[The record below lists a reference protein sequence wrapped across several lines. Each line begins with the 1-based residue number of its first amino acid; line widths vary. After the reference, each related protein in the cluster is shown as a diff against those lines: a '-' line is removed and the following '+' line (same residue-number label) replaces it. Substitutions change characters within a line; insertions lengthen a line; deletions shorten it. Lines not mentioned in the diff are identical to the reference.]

1 MNMDIS
7 IRRFSLGALLA
18 VSLLASG
25 CTANSLPTAT
35 HRADGAGSRPV
46 AWVVVPNIEGQYPTD
61 ADKMIRRAGLLPTD
75 TPVYG
80 PTDAD
85 AAGFSRAYRQIPRP
99 GTKVPKGSMVN
110 YRWWWETS

>member
-1 MNMDIS
+1 
-7 IRRFSLGALLA
+7 
-18 VSLLASG
+18 
-25 CTANSLPTAT
+25 
-35 HRADGAGSRPV
+35 
-46 AWVVVPNIEGQYPTD
+46 VVVPNIEGQYATD
-61 ADKMIRRAGLLPTD
+61 ADEIIRRAGLLPTD

-99 GTKVPKGSMVN
+99 GTKVPKGSVVN

>member
-1 MNMDIS
+1 MKKDVS

-18 VSLLASG
+18 VSQLAAG
-25 CTANSLPTAT
+25 CSANSLQTAT
-35 HRADGAGSRPV
+35 HRADGAGSKPG
-46 AWVVVPNIEGQYPTD
+46 AVVVPDIEGQYPSD
-61 ADKMIRRAGLLPTD
+61 ADEMIRRAGLLPTD

-99 GTKVPKGSMVN
+99 GTKVPKGSIVN